1 MALKTED
8 LRIGEGPMAFAGKTV
23 TVHYTGWLFDP
34 AAEAGKGRQFDCS
47 RTRGEVFRFRIGDR
61 QVIPGWERGVA
72 GMRVGGERRLII
84 PPEFAY
90 GREGHA
96 GVIPPQATLV
106 FDIELL
112 GAA

>member
-8 LRIGEGPMAFAGKTV
+8 LRIGEGAMAFAGKTV
-23 TVHYTGWLFDP
+23 AVHYTGWLFDP
-34 AAEAGKGRQFDCS
+34 AAEAGKGRQFDSS
-47 RTRGEVFRFRIGDR
+47 RSRDEVFRFRIGDR

-90 GREGHA
+90 GREGHV
-96 GVIPPQATLV
+96 GVIPANATLV